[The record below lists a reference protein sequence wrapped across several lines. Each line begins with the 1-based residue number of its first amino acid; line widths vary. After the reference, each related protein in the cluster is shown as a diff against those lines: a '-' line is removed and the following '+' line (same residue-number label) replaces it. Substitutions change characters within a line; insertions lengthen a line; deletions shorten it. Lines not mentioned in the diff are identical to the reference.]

1 MGVDFAGNYACLA
14 IGYLEKV
21 HLFGIHILSSFTQDQ
36 ITMIREAFKRYV
48 DDGFMFWPCELD
60 IDVFIAILNKLNP
73 KIRFTV
79 VRGVV
84 RFNSES
90 TTFLEIRVT
99 LHHRRRIETELFY
112 KETNNHH
119 YLEYDSFHAKHVKDN
134 IPYNFFKKIIVF
146 TSDPRK
152 EAIEIERMR
161 TWLHNSGY
169 PKYVVDKGLH
179 NARLQGPAPAPG
191 NKRDI
196 IPFVT
201 QNCSNYSCTSIT
213 KKLQLMIDKCPDD
226 STRNFFKTK
235 QVVQAMRQPNNI
247 LRQLTSAKFDSR
259 KTDVKPAGTFKC
271 NDKKC
276 KICALYLQEC
286 KKVMGHNGL
295 EWEIPSYITC
305 NSRMVIYFLT
315 CLGCD
320 VYSKVGK
327 TNCLRPR
334 TNNHISESLSGI
346 TTDTFDRHVF
356 NCKKDHL
363 EPTFKLNVL
372 MEVDNYDK
380 LLVYEEYFH
389 KQGFDVCSRWKAAM
403 PV

>member
-1 MGVDFAGNYACLA
+1 M
-14 IGYLEKV
+14 
-21 HLFGIHILSSFTQDQ
+21 
-36 ITMIREAFKRYV
+36 
-48 DDGFMFWPCELD
+48 
-60 IDVFIAILNKLNP
+60 
-73 KIRFTV
+73 
-79 VRGVV
+79 
-84 RFNSES
+84 
-90 TTFLEIRVT
+90 
-99 LHHRRRIETELFY
+99 FY

-235 QVVQAMRQPNNI
+235 QVVQAVRQPNNI

-276 KICALYLQEC
+276 KICALNLQEC
-286 KKVMGHNGL
+286 NKVMGHNGL